1 MYTNH
6 GKIETPAFV
15 PVIHPVK
22 QTIPSKKI
30 KEIGFDVVI
39 TNAYIT
45 KNNYGDEAIEK
56 GIHKIIDY
64 DKSIMTDS
72 GGYQVLE
79 YGDLEG
85 RIGTMYTNHGKIETP
100 AFVPVI
106 HPVKQTIPSKKI
118 KEIGFDVVITNAYIT
133 KNNYGD
139 EAVEKGIH
147 KIIDYDKSIMTDSG
161 GYQVL
166 EYGDLE
172 VLPSD
177 MANFETGILTDFAIP
192 LDKPTG
198 YGLPIKKAE
207 AYVKHTLTVCKQTL
221 DDSKDNGQIWIG
233 PIQGGEHFDLVAKS
247 TKALIDMGFQMLALG
262 SPVEFME
269 SYEYRLLAQMIVAAK
284 KQMPESVPLHL
295 FGAGHPLTIPFAIA
309 LGCDTFDSAS
319 YMLYAKKLR
328 YITDDGT
335 RYLSDIEIFPC
346 NCEICT
352 KYTPDEFRQLED
364 TLKINELAIH
374 NLYAIKLEVDKVK
387 QAIHEGRL
395 WEYVIKKARAHPKL
409 FEMIEVMTE
418 NYEFLGLGTPKFKER
433 AIFLFSK
440 EDQYRPEVQSFH
452 KIVRK
457 FKTKKKKLLIT
468 KESTTKPGYLSQQ
481 YLSLKKKIKEFNTFQ
496 VCQYNPHMGLIP
508 IEISD
513 IFPAAHHESSRIN
526 YEPKEFT
533 EFQKTWEDFF
543 KKNKFSE
550 IYYDKK
556 DEFLKYFVKTLPKE
570 IKKKSFE

>member
-1 MYTNH
+1 
-6 GKIETPAFV
+6 
-15 PVIHPVK
+15 
-22 QTIPSKKI
+22 
-30 KEIGFDVVI
+30 
-39 TNAYIT
+39 
-45 KNNYGDEAIEK
+45 
-56 GIHKIIDY
+56 
-64 DKSIMTDS
+64 
-72 GGYQVLE
+72 
-79 YGDLEG
+79 
-85 RIGTMYTNHGKIETP
+85 MYTNHGKIETP

-139 EAVEKGIH
+139 EAVKKGIH
-147 KIIDYDKSIMTDSG
+147 KIINFDKSIMTDSG

-172 VLPSD
+172 VLPPD

-221 DDSKDNGQIWIG
+221 DDSEDNGQIWIG

-247 TKALIDMGFQMLALG
+247 TKALVDMGFQMLALG

-269 SYEYRLLAQMIVAAK
+269 SYEYRLLAQMIVSAK
-284 KQMPESVPLHL
+284 KQMPESIPLHL

-319 YMLYAKKLR
+319 YMLYAKQLR
-328 YITDDGT
+328 YMTDDGT
-335 RYLSDIEIFPC
+335 RYLSDITVFPC
-346 NCEICT
+346 NCEICS
-352 KYTPDEFRQLED
+352 KYTPDELRQLEI
-364 TLKINELAIH
+364 TNKINELAIH
-374 NLYAIKLEVDKVK
+374 NLHAIKLEVDKVK

-418 NYEFLGLGTPKFKER
+418 NYEFLGLGTPKFKEK
-433 AIFLFSK
+433 AIFLYSK

-457 FKTKKKKLLIT
+457 FKSKKKKLIII
-468 KESTTKPGYLSQQ
+468 KESNTKPGYLSQE
-481 YLSLKKKIKEFNTFQ
+481 YKRLKKKLKDFEAFQ
-496 VCQYNPHMGLIP
+496 VCQYNPHLGLIP

-513 IFPAAHHESSRIN
+513 IFPAAHHETSRIN
-526 YEPKEFT
+526 YDPKEFVIF
-533 EFQKTWEDFF
+533 EKTWENFF
-543 KKNKFSE
+543 KKNKFLE
-550 IYYDKK
+550 IHYNKEDK
-556 DEFLKYFVKTLPKE
+556 FLRYFVKTLPKE
-570 IKKKSFE
+570 IKKKSFG